1 MSYKLEV
8 KLNHVLRTCK
18 LTFNNHSRLDFYPP
32 IHTILTQTN
41 TYIGWFLVNA
51 LSHA

>member
-18 LTFNNHSRLDFYPP
+18 LTFNNHSRLDFLPP
-32 IHTILTQTN
+32 YTHYTHTD
-41 TYIGWFLVNA
+41 
-51 LSHA
+51 